1 MANQAKQTTQ
11 LPVVNSV
18 AQSDRLIVVYNANSS
33 SNTAQTATITV
44 QNYELKT
51 LISDPANS
59 TAYGVVA
66 QGTVLYSQNYIYVA
80 DQPNHLKR
88 VLLSSF

>member
-1 MANQAKQTTQ
+1 MTNAAKTTNS

-18 AQSDRLIVVYNANSS
+18 ASSDRLLVVYNAANSS
-33 SNTAQTATITV
+33 TAQTATITV

-59 TAYGVVA
+59 SSLVVT
-66 QGTVLYSQNYIYVA
+66 QGTVLYSGNFIYVA
-80 DQPNHLKR
+80 DAPNHLRR
-88 VLLSSF
+88 VALSSF